1 MRKTE
6 NVFVGVQQKNDA
18 DYLQKIADDGGVITN
33 LTPSEKQAFYDSMA
47 DDALRMT
54 NSGEVKVINYDFFK
68 EIEALLKKYRGQ

>member
-54 NSGEVKVINYDFFK
+54 NSGEVKVINYAFFK